1 MNISINRLKSNFRTI
16 SLKSFSNI
24 CGYLLSKR
32 LYGKFGQLSTV
43 RDHMPDNHKLYVD
56 QTPEAAIDWAESI
69 GASTSD
75 VIRYILDTYQ
85 T

>member
-1 MNISINRLKSNFRTI
+1 
-16 SLKSFSNI
+16 
-24 CGYLLSKR
+24 
-32 LYGKFGQLSTV
+32 
-43 RDHMPDNHKLYVD
+43 MPDNHKLYVD